1 MSVQLRRIYL
11 QYRRDPT
18 IIGSRALAR
27 APQICLS
34 RATFT
39 LSQMTKARHYAVRS
53 ERYGQS
59 APRLLV
65 RESFPHEKVL
75 RFGETE
81 TDTGD
86 VNQESLLRLFR
97 SKIDKAEKMDLHQAA
112 ARKVVL
118 AALDAYPSFASQG
131 MLGPREPWSIINL
144 IHNTY

>member
-18 IIGSRALAR
+18 VVGSWALAR
-27 APQICLS
+27 AAQRCPS
-34 RATFT
+34 RAAFT
-39 LSQMTKARHYAVRS
+39 LSQMTKARHYVIRS

-59 APRLLV
+59 ALQLLV
-65 RESFPHEKVL
+65 RESFPYEKVL
-75 RFGETE
+75 RFEETE
-81 TDTGD
+81 IETGD
-86 VNQESLLRLFR
+86 ANQESLLRLFR
-97 SKIDKAEKMDLHQAA
+97 SKIDQAEKMDLHQAA

-131 MLGPREPWSIINL
+131 MLGPREPWSIISL